1 MNKKKLSTFEE
12 DRMLKKVK
20 GIPVILILSGLLLL
34 TFSACQTGSEDR
46 NALNNQTQIELRPV
60 QVKVYKVTGQRIAEK
75 LTYTAVLEA
84 WKKQVITPDIS
95 GKIARIYVNEGDRV
109 RAGQLLAELDTRAIR
124 LQLEQA
130 EAALAGAKANL
141 EDARKNVERMERLFQ
156 EKAVSEQQYE
166 KARLVL
172 EAAQAQKDQA
182 EAAVNLAR
190 HNLDVSLMEAPFDG
204 VIASK
209 NAEEGDVINPMM
221 GGMSATS
228 GVLSLVNYS
237 RVKVKFDVAPEDIQK
252 ISRGQRIY
260 LKGYDLP
267 EQRFEGEIS
276 VVNAAADLQTKKF
289 RVEALINNPD
299 LQLKPGMFGQVII
312 EVKSKENVLA
322 VPLKALLENSYVMV
336 VEGDKAVRK
345 NVTIGLKNKDLIE
358 ITSGLNENDL
368 VIVEGNFGLP
378 DGNPVEI
385 QNEVAK

>member
-1 MNKKKLSTFEE
+1 
-12 DRMLKKVK
+12 MLKKVE

-141 EDARKNVERMERLFQ
+141 EDARKNMERMERLFQ

-166 KARLVL
+166 KASLVM
-172 EAAQAQKDQA
+172 EAAQAQKDQT

-190 HNLDVSLMEAPFDG
+190 HNLEVSLMKAPFDG

-209 NAEEGDVINPMM
+209 NADEGDVINPMM
-221 GGMSATS
+221 AGMSASS
-228 GVLSLVNYS
+228 GVLSLANYS
-237 RVKVKFDVAPEDIQK
+237 RIKVKFDVAPDDIQK
-252 ISRGQRIY
+252 ISKGQRIY
-260 LKGYDLP
+260 LEGYDLP
-267 EQRFEGEIS
+267 GQRFEGEIS

-322 VPLKALLENSYVMV
+322 VPLTALLENSYVMV

-385 QNEVAK
+385 QNEVAR

>member
-1 MNKKKLSTFEE
+1 
-12 DRMLKKVK
+12 MLKKVK

-141 EDARKNVERMERLFQ
+141 EDARKNVERMERLYQ
-156 EKAVSEQQYE
+156 EKAVSDQQYE
-166 KARLVL
+166 KAKLVF

-190 HNLDVSLMEAPFDG
+190 HNLEVSLMKAPFDG

-221 GGMSATS
+221 GGMSAAA

-237 RVKVKFDVAPEDIQK
+237 RIKVKFDVAPDDIQK

-260 LKGYDLP
+260 LEGYDLP
-267 EQRFEGEIS
+267 GQRFEGEIS

-322 VPLKALLENSYVMV
+322 VPLKALLENSYVMM

-345 NVTIGLKNKDLIE
+345 NVTTGIKNTDLIE

>member
-1 MNKKKLSTFEE
+1 
-12 DRMLKKVK
+12 MLKKVK

-141 EDARKNVERMERLFQ
+141 EDARKNMERMERLFQ

-166 KARLVL
+166 KASLVM
-172 EAAQAQKDQA
+172 EAAQAQKDQT

-190 HNLDVSLMEAPFDG
+190 HNLEVSLMKAPFDG

-221 GGMSATS
+221 AGMSASS
-228 GVLSLVNYS
+228 GVLSLANYS
-237 RVKVKFDVAPEDIQK
+237 RIKVKFDVAPDDIQK
-252 ISRGQRIY
+252 ISKGQRIY
-260 LKGYDLP
+260 LEGYDLP
-267 EQRFEGEIS
+267 GQRFEGEIS

-322 VPLKALLENSYVMV
+322 VPLKALLENSFVMV

>member
-1 MNKKKLSTFEE
+1 
-12 DRMLKKVK
+12 MLKKVK
-20 GIPVILILSGLLLL
+20 GIPVILVLCGLLLL
-34 TFSACQTGSEDR
+34 TFAACQTKTEDK
-46 NALNNQTQIELRPV
+46 NTLNSQTQIEYRPV
-60 QVKVYKVTGQRIAEK
+60 QVKVYKVTGQKIAEK

-109 RAGQLLAELDTRAIR
+109 KAGQLLAELDTRAIR

-130 EAALAGAKANL
+130 EAALAAAKANL
-141 EDARKNVERMERLFQ
+141 EDARKNMERMERLFQ

-166 KARLVL
+166 KARLAL

-182 EAAVNLAR
+182 EAAVNLAK
-190 HNLDVSLMEAPFDG
+190 HNLEVSLMKAPFDG

-221 GGMSATS
+221 GGMSGSS
-228 GVLSLVNYS
+228 GVLSLANYS
-237 RVKVKFDVAPEDIQK
+237 RIKVKFDVAPEDIHK
-252 ISRGQRIY
+252 ISRGQKVY
-260 LKGYDLP
+260 LEGYDLP
-267 EQRFEGEIS
+267 GQRFEGEIS
-276 VVNAAADLQTKKF
+276 VVNSAADLQTKKF
-289 RVEALINNPD
+289 RVEALINNPE

-312 EVKSKENVLA
+312 EVKSKEDVLA

-336 VEGDKAVRK
+336 VEGNKAVRK
-345 NVTIGLKNKDLIE
+345 NVTTGLKNKDLIE

>member
-141 EDARKNVERMERLFQ
+141 EDARKNMERMERLFQ

-166 KARLVL
+166 KASLVM
-172 EAAQAQKDQA
+172 EAAQAQKDQT

-190 HNLDVSLMEAPFDG
+190 HNLEVSLMKAPFDG

-221 GGMSATS
+221 AGMSASS
-228 GVLSLVNYS
+228 GVLSLANYS
-237 RVKVKFDVAPEDIQK
+237 RIKVKFDVAPDDIQK
-252 ISRGQRIY
+252 ISKGQRIY
-260 LKGYDLP
+260 LEGYDLP
-267 EQRFEGEIS
+267 GQRFEGEIS

-322 VPLKALLENSYVMV
+322 VPLKALLENSFVMV

>member
-1 MNKKKLSTFEE
+1 
-12 DRMLKKVK
+12 MLKKVK

-46 NALNNQTQIELRPV
+46 NALKNQTQIELRPV

-141 EDARKNVERMERLFQ
+141 EDARKNMERMERLFQ

-166 KARLVL
+166 KARLVM
-172 EAAQAQKDQA
+172 EAAQAQKDQT

-190 HNLDVSLMEAPFDG
+190 HNLEVSLMKAPFDG

-221 GGMSATS
+221 AGMSASS
-228 GVLSLVNYS
+228 GVLSLANYS
-237 RVKVKFDVAPEDIQK
+237 RIKVKFDVAPDDIQK

-260 LKGYDLP
+260 LEGYDLP
-267 EQRFEGEIS
+267 GQRFEGEIS

-299 LQLKPGMFGQVII
+299 LQLKPGMFGQVIV

>member
-345 NVTIGLKNKDLIE
+345 NVTTGIKNTDLIE

>member
-190 HNLDVSLMEAPFDG
+190 PNLDVSLMEAPFDG